1 MRKIFLVVISVLMS
15 IGLLSGCD
23 IKSGLG
29 AKNEKP
35 LRIVTTIF
43 PEYDWVREVLGDKF
57 QEADVTMLIDNGVD
71 LHSYQPTADDIIK
84 ISNCD
89 LFIYVGGES
98 DEWVEDV
105 LEDADNENMVA
116 LSLLNV
122 LGEDA
127 VEEEMVEGMEEED
140 HDHEEE
146 EEHEHEF
153 DEHVWLSLKNAAVF
167 CEVISEELAYIDP
180 DNGDIYRENAKNYIE
195 QLNKLDKEY
204 ENTVLNA
211 SKKTVLFGDRFPFRY
226 LVNDYGIDYYAAF
239 SGCSAESEASFETVA
254 FLANKVNDLGLNY
267 VLTIENSNQSIAQT
281 IIENTDEKNQQ
292 TLILNSMQ
300 SLTKEDADNGKTYLS
315 IMEDNLNTL
324 RDALS

>member
-29 AKNEKP
+29 TKNEKP

-57 QEADVTMLIDNGVD
+57 QDADVTMLIDNGVD

-98 DEWVEDV
+98 DEWAEDV

-140 HDHEEE
+140 HDHEE

-204 ENTVLNA
+204 ENTVSNA

-254 FLANKVNDLGLNY
+254 FLANKVNELGLNY

-281 IIENTDEKNQQ
+281 IIENTEEKNQQ

-300 SLTKEDADNGKTYLS
+300 SLTKEDADIGKTYLS

>member
-57 QEADVTMLIDNGVD
+57 QDADVTMLIDNGVD

-204 ENTVLNA
+204 ENTVSNA

-226 LVNDYGIDYYAAF
+226 LVNDYGIEYYAAF

-254 FLANKVNDLGLNY
+254 FLANKVNELGLNY

-281 IIENTDEKNQQ
+281 IIENTEEKNQQ

>member
-35 LRIVTTIF
+35 LSIVTTIF
-43 PEYDWVREVLGDKF
+43 PEYDWVSEILGDKF
-57 QEADVTMLIDNGVD
+57 QEAEVTMLIDNGVD

-84 ISNCD
+84 ISNSD

-146 EEHEHEF
+146 EHEHEF

-195 QLNKLDKEY
+195 QLDRLDKEY
-204 ENTVLNA
+204 ENVVSNA

-254 FLANKVNDLGLNY
+254 FLANKVNELGLNY
-267 VLTIENSNQSIAQT
+267 VLTIDNSNQSIAQT
-281 IIENTDEKNQQ
+281 IIGNTEEKNQQ

-300 SLTKEDADNGKTYLS
+300 SLTKEDADIGKTYLS
-315 IMEDNLNTL
+315 VMEDNLNTL

>member
-29 AKNEKP
+29 TKNEKP

-57 QEADVTMLIDNGVD
+57 QDADVTMLIDNGVD

-98 DEWVEDV
+98 DEWAEDV

-180 DNGDIYRENAKNYIE
+180 DNSDIYRENAKNYIE

-281 IIENTDEKNQQ
+281 IIENTEEKNQQ

-300 SLTKEDADNGKTYLS
+300 SLTKEDADIGKTYLS

>member
-23 IKSGLG
+23 IKSDVGT
-29 AKNEKP
+29 KNEKP

-57 QEADVTMLIDNGVD
+57 QDADVTMLIDNGVD

-204 ENTVLNA
+204 ENTVSNA

-226 LVNDYGIDYYAAF
+226 LVNDYGIEYYAAF

-254 FLANKVNDLGLNY
+254 FLANKVNELGLNY

-281 IIENTDEKNQQ
+281 IIENTEEKNQQ

-324 RDALS
+324 RDVLS

>member
-15 IGLLSGCD
+15 IGFLSGCD

-105 LEDADNENMVA
+105 LEDSDNENMVA

-127 VEEEMVEGMEEED
+127 VEEEVVEGMEEED
-140 HDHEEE
+140 HDHEED
-146 EEHEHEF
+146 EHEHEF

-300 SLTKEDADNGKTYLS
+300 SLTKEDADIGKTYLS

>member
-23 IKSGLG
+23 IKSDVGT
-29 AKNEKP
+29 KNEKP

-57 QEADVTMLIDNGVD
+57 QDADVTMLIDNGVD

-204 ENTVLNA
+204 ENTVSNA

-226 LVNDYGIDYYAAF
+226 LVNDYGIEYYAAF

-254 FLANKVNDLGLNY
+254 FLANKVNELGLNY

-281 IIENTDEKNQQ
+281 IIENTEEKNQQ

-300 SLTKEDADNGKTYLS
+300 SLTKEDADIGKTYLS

>member
-57 QEADVTMLIDNGVD
+57 QDAEVTMLIDNGVD

-105 LEDADNENMVA
+105 LEDSDNENMVA

-226 LVNDYGIDYYAAF
+226 LVNDYGIEYYAAF

-254 FLANKVNDLGLNY
+254 FLANKINDLGLNY

>member
-1 MRKIFLVVISVLMS
+1 MRKIFLVIISVLMS

-57 QEADVTMLIDNGVD
+57 QDADVTMLIDNGVD

-180 DNGDIYRENAKNYIE
+180 DNGDIYIENAKNYIE

-204 ENTVLNA
+204 ENTVSNA

-226 LVNDYGIDYYAAF
+226 LVNDYGIEYYAAF

>member
-35 LRIVTTIF
+35 LSIVTTIF
-43 PEYDWVREVLGDKF
+43 PEYDWVREILGDKF
-57 QEADVTMLIDNGVD
+57 QEAEVTMLIDNGVD

-84 ISNCD
+84 ISNSD

-146 EEHEHEF
+146 EHEHEF

-195 QLNKLDKEY
+195 QLDRLDKEY
-204 ENTVLNA
+204 ENVVSNA

-254 FLANKVNDLGLNY
+254 FLANKVNELGLNY
-267 VLTIENSNQSIAQT
+267 VLTIDNSNQSIAQT
-281 IIENTDEKNQQ
+281 IIGNTEEKNQQ

-300 SLTKEDADNGKTYLS
+300 SLTKEDADIGKTYLS
-315 IMEDNLNTL
+315 VMEDNLNTL

>member
-1 MRKIFLVVISVLMS
+1 MKKIFLIIISIFMS
-15 IGLLSGCD
+15 IGVLSGCS
-23 IKSGLG
+23 IKSDVG
-29 AKNEKP
+29 AKNKEP

-71 LHSYQPTADDIIK
+71 LHSYQPTADDIVK

-98 DEWVEDV
+98 DEWAEDV

-127 VEEEMVEGMEEED
+127 VEEEVVEGMEAED
-140 HDHEEE
+140 HDHEED
-146 EEHEHEF
+146 EHEHEF

-180 DNGDIYRENAKNYIE
+180 DNDDIYRENAKNYIE

-281 IIENTDEKNQQ
+281 IIENTEEKNQQ

-300 SLTKEDADNGKTYLS
+300 SLTKEDADIGKTYLS

>member
-1 MRKIFLVVISVLMS
+1 MRKIFLVIISVLMS

-29 AKNEKP
+29 TKNEKP

-57 QEADVTMLIDNGVD
+57 QETDVTMLIDNGVD

-127 VEEEMVEGMEEED
+127 VEEEVVEGMEAED

-167 CEVISEELAYIDP
+167 CEVISEELAYIEP

-254 FLANKVNDLGLNY
+254 FLANKVNELGLNY

>member
-57 QEADVTMLIDNGVD
+57 QDAEVTMLIDNGVD

-105 LEDADNENMVA
+105 LEDSDNENMVA

-127 VEEEMVEGMEEED
+127 VEEEVVEGMEEED

-180 DNGDIYRENAKNYIE
+180 DNSDIYRENAKNYIE

>member
-29 AKNEKP
+29 TKNEKP

-57 QEADVTMLIDNGVD
+57 QDADVTMLIDNGVD

-98 DEWVEDV
+98 DEWAEDV
-105 LEDADNENMVA
+105 LEDSDNENMVA

-153 DEHVWLSLKNAAVF
+153 DEHVWLSLKNAVVF

-226 LVNDYGIDYYAAF
+226 LVNDYGIEYYAAF

-281 IIENTDEKNQQ
+281 IIENTDEKNQH